1 MKFSVS
7 LPAWFRLLYHML
19 NCPGKK
25 NTVPCA
31 GSSGQEKTSPVKG
44 RFSRFLQT
52 VTLFE
57 TVNTSAAVHKLL
69 FASEKRMALA
79 ADFDRQVFFRRTG
92 LEGLAA
98 STANGSFAV
107 FRMDVLLHDD
117 HSFENTTKS

>member
-1 MKFSVS
+1 M
-7 LPAWFRLLYHML
+7 PGR
-19 NCPGKK
+19 PGKIK
-25 NTVPCA
+25 PASYAQMPSQEKPVSYA
-31 GSSGQEKTSPVKG
+31 RVAGQEKTSPVTG

-98 STANGSFAV
+98 STANSSFAV
-107 FRMDVLLHDD
+107 FRMDILLHA
-117 HSFENTTKS
+117 